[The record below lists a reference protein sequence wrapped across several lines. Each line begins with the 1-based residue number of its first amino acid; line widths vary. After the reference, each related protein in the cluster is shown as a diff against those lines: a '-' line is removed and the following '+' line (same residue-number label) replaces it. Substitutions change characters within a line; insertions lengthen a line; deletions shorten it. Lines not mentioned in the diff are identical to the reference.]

1 MPLILWLPGFLNSLL
16 CGILEKPLTK
26 SSYTLA
32 HLTRSFKAV
41 LSAQE
46 AGLALAEPYTAM
58 PLCTPH
64 PASLSRPEDKISQY
78 PDLLAHPSL
87 GRSCLPIPWHP
98 QCHGHLCPLQRQ
110 RGPRLPAEDGEFIP
124 TSVFRLVSRGQFVG
138 WQEEEVHCK
147 DCI

>member
-32 HLTRSFKAV
+32 HLTCSFKAV

-46 AGLALAEPYTAM
+46 AGLALAEPYSAV
-58 PLCTPH
+58 PLCKPH
-64 PASLSRPEDKISQY
+64 TASLCRTEDKISQY

-87 GRSCLPIPWHP
+87 GRYFLPIPWHQ

-110 RGPRLPAEDGEFIP
+110 RGPRLPAGWGVY
-124 TSVFRLVSRGQFVG
+124 SHLWLQAGQQKTIC
-138 WQEEEVHCK
+138 WRQEEEVHCK